1 MDNEP
6 QPTDES
12 GQPTNGGGESP
23 PPGRFRSYRQLFT
36 HWAIFLGILGA
47 TVAVNQWQI
56 TWVNIHF
63 ASWTAEMMGWIM
75 RMMGAGGAVHGIHVS
90 TTVCKFK
97 IIGEC
102 TAYYPLSIYLAAVLA
117 FPVPWLRRVVGVVVG
132 IPILM
137 VINQGRL
144 ISLCYL
150 LQVFPD
156 EFEMIHLVVWQSLI
170 IFFTVFVWVLWVTLY
185 ARRP

>member
-1 MDNEP
+1 M
-6 QPTDES
+6 
-12 GQPTNGGGESP
+12 
-23 PPGRFRSYRQLFT
+23 
-36 HWAIFLGILGA
+36 
-47 TVAVNQWQI
+47 
-56 TWVNIHF
+56 
-63 ASWTAEMMGWIM
+63 
-75 RMMGAGGAVHGIHVS
+75 
-90 TTVCKFK
+90 
-97 IIGEC
+97 
-102 TAYYPLSIYLAAVLA
+102 
-117 FPVPWLRRVVGVVVG
+117 VG